1 MKVIFALKQED
12 ESTANIYLISM
23 QWFRQWHSFVREKD
37 CDPPGPIDNT
47 PIIYTNSKTGQIHLK
62 QGLFVSFTLVQF
74 FYVTEIYITGF

>member
-1 MKVIFALKQED
+1 
-12 ESTANIYLISM
+12 M

-62 QGLFVSFTLVQF
+62 QGLFVSFALVPIFIVMAFYIIVFYYSF
-74 FYVTEIYITGF
+74 FLFSMFRVRLCSAIR